1 MITHTTALGALVRDL
16 MILKQNSKIE
26 AMPFQNAVQVMV
38 VIFVV
43 LYKYKSI
50 FYTPGMILRTLKL
63 NDYRAW
69 IYLLIFTGLV
79 AVLAVCF
86 STLHNRVFDTSPL
99 GFVFTGN
106 YEVFGGLGLKIT
118 GVVLL
123 LANVM
128 LFDYVLISE
137 ELVEKNNH
145 VPAFLLGLYFSY
157 CLQQNPLH
165 PQLLAQLLLT
175 FSYKLFISTYRVERA
190 APRIFDGA
198 FCLSCAVILY
208 PPYWMFFALGFICLS
223 VLRPFNAREFSLVII
238 GLGLPY
244 LFYYTVLFLCNQS
257 LQKPEEDIFNSFN
270 RPAMPVYYKGSFLIN
285 FTSCLVVL
293 FTGIFFL
300 SKRTASKMKTQKALV
315 IFLWTLVPCLAA
327 VFITKS
333 LYAFTGQM
341 AIMPLTLFAGIYFG
355 SAKRRILAEILL
367 LLLLGVVIF
376 SLMQFAEVEPIKI

>member
-1 MITHTTALGALVRDL
+1 
-16 MILKQNSKIE
+16 
-26 AMPFQNAVQVMV
+26 
-38 VIFVV
+38 
-43 LYKYKSI
+43 
-50 FYTPGMILRTLKL
+50 MILRTLKL

-69 IYLLIFTGLV
+69 MYLLIFSGLV
-79 AVLAVCF
+79 AVFAVLF
-86 STLHNRVFDTSPL
+86 SNVNNRVFDTDPL
-99 GFVFTGN
+99 GFVFTGD
-106 YEVFGGLGLKIT
+106 YVFFNNWGMKAA
-118 GVVLL
+118 GVLLL
-123 LANVM
+123 LANVI

-175 FSYKLFISTYRVERA
+175 FSYKMFISTYRMERA

-223 VLRPFNAREFSLVII
+223 VLRPFNAREYSLVII

-244 LFYYTVLFLCNQS
+244 LFYYTLLFLCDQS

-270 RPAMPVYYKGSFLIN
+270 RPAMPLYYKGSFLIN
-285 FTSCLVVL
+285 FTTCLVVL

-300 SKRTASKMKTQKALV
+300 SKRTASKMKTQKALTV
-315 IFLWTLVPCLAA
+315 FLWTLVPCVGAM
-327 VFITKS
+327 FITKS

-341 AIMPLTLFAGIYFG
+341 AVMPLTLFAGIYFG

-367 LLLLGVVIF
+367 LVLLGVVIF
-376 SLMQFAEVEPIKI
+376 SLMQYAEVEPIKI